1 MLNILKRGS
10 GLLLFSALAWAQ
22 VPTAELTGTVTDPSG
37 AVVSGAKVVIA
48 NTATGV
54 ERSTETNAAGI
65 YIAPA
70 LQPGTYSVHV
80 TQAGFRTAQR
90 QDIVLQVGQVA
101 RLNIQLEIGNV
112 TETVEIS
119 AQGNVLDTETTTVGT
134 VIENRRIAELPL
146 NGRNYLQLANLV
158 PGGTIYGPSNSIA
171 FARGGGGPR
180 ADFQLNLSGQRLQ
193 FNHFMLDGVENTD
206 PNFGTYLY
214 QPSVDALQE
223 FKVETG
229 TYSAEFGR
237 NMTQINV
244 VTKSGTNE
252 FHGSLFEFV
261 RNTSLDARN
270 FFQLPTAPT
279 QPLKR
284 NQFGFT
290 FGGPVRLPKLIDG
303 RNKLFFFANYEG
315 QRQRVGSLNFAN
327 VPLPA
332 YFSGNFAGLPQTI
345 YDVQTRVL
353 TPDGTRVASQQAFP
367 NNTIPASRIH
377 PGARIAQALW
387 PAPNNTPS
395 QIRDLVQVQNY
406 QNNLE
411 SAKGDSNGGMIR
423 GDWQHNSNSS
433 FQFRYSH
440 SKEPYYT
447 PAAIA
452 GMGSANTSITHQAML
467 GHTAVISP
475 TQVNQFKIGFSRL
488 EANAGNLHEGDAA
501 NDWVGKLKIP
511 FVQSGPRYWGIPV
524 ITINNFSPVGD
535 PENSP
540 YVNYDTTIQFTDN
553 FSWSRGAHTIKL
565 GGDFVR
571 TRFNLLGNDRPRGA
585 FTFSGVYSQ
594 LSGSTPLAL
603 HSMSDFLQ
611 GLIASQQAQPGDVVA
626 QLRSFSTGLYFQD
639 HWKVSP
645 KLTLNL
651 GLRYELAP
659 GYKENYDHM
668 SIVTWSWTNSFH
680 PIWVRVGEGN
690 FNDGNPPVP
699 LPSRFPS
706 ARDGRYGRRSWKTAT
721 KQLAPRLGIAY
732 SLNAKTV
739 IRAGAGMFFPHDI
752 GNAAFDILRNQPF
765 TMRVASSSNQ
775 FIPNATWD
783 NPYPQLEVST
793 LAPSWVWGDPQPYS
807 PQWSLNVQRALSNSM
822 SIEVGYLGSASVH
835 LQRTVYYNDRV
846 PGGPIANVNLRRPF
860 SDMGFVQAVDAP
872 VHASYHSFQTRLQQR
887 FSRGFTLLASFSWE
901 KAIDNGSGIRQAT
914 NDAYVPPNGADLRSE
929 RSVSAFNFGKK
940 LTVSGLWELPFG
952 RGKRYGSGINR
963 LLDVVAGGWQLGG
976 IFTVEGGFPL
986 SAACQDG
993 ATYQNTDGPCRP
1005 DATGVSPKL
1014 ENRSPAR
1021 WFNPAA
1027 FVNRLEAPATGA
1039 FTGPYRYGNS
1049 QRNNLIGPGLIE
1061 LDGSLFKSFKPTER
1075 VKIDFRAEFFNL
1087 PNHPIFGQP
1096 NATVGSANFTRITAT
1111 RLDARQI
1118 QLGLRLTF

>member
-1 MLNILKRGS
+1 M
-10 GLLLFSALAWAQ
+10 LFSILAWAQ

-37 AVVSGAKVVIA
+37 AVVSGATIVIT
-48 NTATGV
+48 NTATNV
-54 ERSTETNAAGI
+54 DRSTQTNSAGI
-65 YIAPA
+65 YTAPA
-70 LQPGTYSVHV
+70 LQPGAYSARV
-80 TQAGFRTAQR
+80 TMTGFRTAQR
-90 QDIVLQVGQVA
+90 SDILLQVSQTV
-101 RLNIQLEIGNV
+101 RLNFQLELGSV

-119 AQGNVLDTETTTVGT
+119 ALAETLDTETTTVGT
-134 VIENRRIAELPL
+134 VIENRRIVDLPL

-180 ADFQLNLSGQRLQ
+180 AEFQLNLSGQRLQ

-206 PNFGTYLY
+206 VNFGTYLY
-214 QPSVDALQE
+214 QPSVDALEE
-223 FKVETG
+223 FKVESG

-261 RNTSLDARN
+261 RNTAMDARN
-270 FFQLPTAPT
+270 FFQLPNAPV

-290 FGGPVRLPKLIDG
+290 LGGPVRIPKLVDG

-327 VPLPA
+327 VPLPQ
-332 YFSGNFAGLPQTI
+332 YFTGNFAGLPQTV

-353 TPDGTRVASQQAFP
+353 SPDGTRVLSQQPFP
-367 NNTIPASRIH
+367 GNVVPASRIH
-377 PGARIAQALW
+377 PKSRLAAALW
-387 PAPNNTPS
+387 PAPNNPPTL
-395 QIRDLVQVQNY
+395 IRDLVHVQNY

-411 SAKGDSNGGMIR
+411 SNKADSNGGMIR
-423 GDWQHNSNSS
+423 ADWHHRSSSS

-440 SKEPYYT
+440 SQEPFYT
-447 PAAIA
+447 PSAIA
-452 GMGSANTSITHQAML
+452 GQGSVNTSITHQAML
-467 GHTAVISP
+467 GHTAVLSP
-475 TQVNQFKIGFSRL
+475 TQVNQLKVGFSRL
-488 EANAGNLHEGDAA
+488 EADAGNLHEGDPE
-501 NDWVGKLKIP
+501 NNWVEKLNIP
-511 FVQSGPRYWGIPV
+511 YVQKGPRYWGIP
-524 ITINNFSPVGD
+524 IISIANFTQVGD

-540 YVNYDTTIQFTDN
+540 YLNFDTLIQVTDN
-553 FSWSRGAHTIKL
+553 FSWSRGAHSIKF

-571 TRFNLLGNDRPRGA
+571 TRYNLLGNDRPRGA

-603 HSMSDFLQ
+603 HAMSDFLQ
-611 GLIASQQAQPGDVVA
+611 GIMSAQQAQPGDVVG
-626 QLRSFSTGLYFQD
+626 QLRTFSTGLYFQD
-639 HWKVSP
+639 NWKVTP
-645 KLTLNL
+645 QLTLNL

-659 GYKENYDHM
+659 GFVERRDRM
-668 SIVTWSWTNSFH
+668 SIVTWAWDHSFH
-680 PIWVRVGEGN
+680 PTWVRAGTGE
-690 FNDGNPPVP
+690 FYQGNPPVP
-699 LPSRFPS
+699 LPANFPT
-706 ARDGRYGRRSWKTAT
+706 ARDGRFGRRTWKTPA
-721 KQLAPRLGIAY
+721 KQFAPRVGFAY

-739 IRAGAGMFFPHDI
+739 IRAGAGLFFPHDI

-783 NPYPQLEVST
+783 NPYPFLSVST
-793 LAPSWVWGDPQPYS
+793 LTPSWVWGDPQPYS
-807 PQWSLNVQRALSNSM
+807 PQWSFTIQRALGRSM
-822 SIEVGYLGSASVH
+822 SLEVGYLGSASAH

-860 SDMGFVQAVDAP
+860 PDMGFVQAVEAP
-872 VHASYHSFQTRLQQR
+872 VHSSYHSFQTRLQQR
-887 FSRGFTLLASFSWE
+887 LARGFTLLASFSWE
-901 KAIDNGSGIRQAT
+901 KSIDNGSGIRQAT
-914 NDAYVPPNGADLRSE
+914 GDAYAPPNGGDLRSE

-952 RGKRYGSGINR
+952 RGKRYGAAVPR
-963 LLDVVAGGWQLGG
+963 ALDFVVGGWQVGG
-976 IFTVEGGFPL
+976 IFTAEGGFAL
-986 SAACQDG
+986 SAACQNA

-1005 DATGVSPKL
+1005 DATGISPKL
-1014 ENRSPAR
+1014 GNPDPAQ

-1027 FVNRLEAPATGA
+1027 FVNRLGAPATGA
-1039 FTGPYRYGNS
+1039 FPGPYRYGNS
-1049 QRNNLIGPGLIE
+1049 QRNNIIGPGLVA
-1061 LDGSLFKSFKPTER
+1061 LDASLFKSFQPTER

-1087 PNHPIFGQP
+1087 PNHPNFGQP
-1096 NATVGSANFTRITAT
+1096 NATVGSPNYTRITST
-1111 RLDARQI
+1111 RIAQRQI

>member
-1 MLNILKRGS
+1 MSNHSKRILCVF
-10 GLLLFSALAWAQ
+10 LLVLTAAAQ
-22 VPTAELTGTVTDPSG
+22 VPTSELTGTVTDPSG
-37 AVVSGAKVVIA
+37 AVVSGAKVVI
-48 NTATGV
+48 TSLATNI

-70 LQPGTYSVHV
+70 LQPGTYSVRV
-80 TQAGFRTAQR
+80 TQAGFRAAQR
-90 QDIVLQVGQVA
+90 SGIVLQVSQTA
-101 RLNIQLEIGNV
+101 RLNIQLEVGNV

-119 AQGNVLDTETTTVGT
+119 ALSEILDTETTTVGT

-180 ADFQLNLSGQRLQ
+180 AEFQLNLSGQRLQ

-223 FKVETG
+223 FKVESG

-252 FHGSLFEFV
+252 LHGSLFEFV
-261 RNTSLDARN
+261 RNTSMDARN
-270 FFQLPTAPT
+270 FFQLPNAPV

-290 FGGPVRLPKLIDG
+290 LGGPIWIPKVYDG

-327 VPLPA
+327 VPLPE
-332 YFSGNFAGLPQTI
+332 YFTGNFAGLPQTV

-353 TPDGTRVASQQAFP
+353 SPDGTRVVSQQPFP
-367 NNTIPASRIH
+367 GNIVPANRIH
-377 PGARIAQALW
+377 PKSRLAQTLW
-387 PAPNNTPS
+387 PGPNNPPS
-395 QIRDLVQVQNY
+395 LIRDLVHSQNY

-411 SAKGDSNGGMIR
+411 SNKADSNGGMIR
-423 GDWQHNSNSS
+423 ADWQHTSSSS

-440 SKEPYYT
+440 SQEPFYT

-452 GMGSANTSITHQAML
+452 GMGSVNTSITHQAML

-488 EANAGNLHEGDAA
+488 EADAGNLHEGDS
-501 NDWVGKLKIP
+501 NNNWVEKLNIP
-511 FVQSGPRYWGIPV
+511 YVQRGPRSWGIPIIV
-524 ITINNFSPVGD
+524 INNFTGVGD

-540 YVNYDTTIQFTDN
+540 YLNFDTVIQLTDN
-553 FSWSRGAHTIKL
+553 FSWSRGAHTIKF

-603 HSMSDFLQ
+603 HSMADFIQ
-611 GLIASQQAQPGDVVA
+611 GLISAQQAQPGDVVA
-626 QLRSFSTGLYFQD
+626 QLRSYSTGMYFQD
-639 HWKVSP
+639 NWKVTP

-659 GYKENYDHM
+659 GFVENYDHM
-668 SIVTWSWTNSFH
+668 TIVSWTWDNSFH
-680 PIWVRVGEGN
+680 PIWVRVGQGG
-690 FNDGNPPVP
+690 FYDGNPPVP
-699 LPSRFPS
+699 LPASFPT
-706 ARDGRYGRRSWKTAT
+706 ARDGRFGRRSWKTAT
-721 KQLAPRLGIAY
+721 KQFAPRVGIAY
-732 SLNAKTV
+732 SLNSKTV

-765 TMRVASSSNQ
+765 TMRVASNSDQ

-783 NPYPQLEVST
+783 NPYPQLSVST
-793 LAPSWVWGDPQPYS
+793 LTPSWVWGDPQPYS
-807 PQWSLNVQRALSNSM
+807 PQWSFNIQRALSNSM
-822 SIEVGYLGSASVH
+822 SLEVGYVGSASVH

-860 SDMGFVQAVDAP
+860 STLGFVQAVEAP

-914 NDAYVPPNGADLRSE
+914 GDAYAPPNGGDLRSE
-929 RSVSAFNFGKK
+929 RSVAAFNFGKK
-940 LTVSGLWELPFG
+940 LTISGLWELPFG
-952 RGKRYGSGINR
+952 RGKRYGSDVNR
-963 LLDVVAGGWQLGG
+963 LLNLFVGGWQLGG
-976 IFTVEGGFPL
+976 IFTIEGGFPL
-986 SAACQDG
+986 SASCQNA
-993 ATYQNTDGPCRP
+993 ATFQNTDGPCRP
-1005 DATGVSPKL
+1005 DATGISPNL
-1014 ENRSPAR
+1014 ENRSPAQ

-1027 FVNRLEAPATGA
+1027 FVNRLDFVTNV
-1039 FTGPYRYGNS
+1039 GPYRYGNS

-1096 NATVGSANFTRITAT
+1096 NATVGSANYMRITST
-1111 RLDARQI
+1111 RLDPRQI
-1118 QLGLRLTF
+1118 QLGLRMTF